1 MKRLSTWLL
10 AMLMALT
17 LIPANV
23 SAQEGDPAG
32 TESGNTEIVEEM
44 TSVSIGGLTYF
55 YTDTEGD
62 DPATVYQAT
71 VRGRM
76 GSTVYTFAKADM
88 MQVTGTEYYYTTVT
102 GVTPLSGI
110 LYGFTTE
117 GSPATYASVYGSLGV
132 ETDDTYDAIS
142 SATKYTGHHAKDIP
156 SMVTFGR
163 DAAGDKAITGLN
175 LARKTKTV
183 DALTFVE
190 ANILK
195 AAGQNLSDQQEASL
209 DITLKAN
216 PMNAPANE
224 IIVPKL
230 ASAEYTSSSRYGLG
244 EFDIIPD
251 DTVAGYVW
259 SEYWGSV
266 YAATISDG
274 TKTVGAVHWIDLY
287 GQDRKTD
294 KEDSEEQ
301 PERIKS

>member
-102 GVTPLSGI
+102 GVTPLS
-110 LYGFTTE
+110 
-117 GSPATYASVYGSLGV
+117 
-132 ETDDTYDAIS
+132 
-142 SATKYTGHHAKDIP
+142 
-156 SMVTFGR
+156 
-163 DAAGDKAITGLN
+163 
-175 LARKTKTV
+175 
-183 DALTFVE
+183 
-190 ANILK
+190 
-195 AAGQNLSDQQEASL
+195 
-209 DITLKAN
+209 
-216 PMNAPANE
+216 
-224 IIVPKL
+224 
-230 ASAEYTSSSRYGLG
+230 
-244 EFDIIPD
+244 
-251 DTVAGYVW
+251 
-259 SEYWGSV
+259 
-266 YAATISDG
+266 
-274 TKTVGAVHWIDLY
+274 
-287 GQDRKTD
+287 
-294 KEDSEEQ
+294 
-301 PERIKS
+301 